1 MRRRSQ
7 RNAVLAGSALAITV
21 IAMAAAVPGANAYT
35 TPGGGSSGSAAPGQG
50 PSTRTLPD
58 SVAPFVATSAAL
70 QAVPAA
76 NTLSVQFWLAP
87 QSPAAAE
94 SYATAV
100 STPGNPLF
108 GHFLSPAGYTSRFG
122 ATDAEAG
129 KVESWLKS
137 TGFTG
142 VTSDAGHDYVR
153 ATAPVSTI
161 DKALQVQLRYYRATG
176 AANAGDY
183 PLRANDRPVSLPASL
198 AGGVLGVTGLDNA
211 DPVMTYARPGT
222 PSAAGVTKGTSPTFP
237 CSQWYLQHYAAK
249 LPKQYGTTKFPTL
262 ICGYTGQQLRRAY
275 GYSSVNE
282 GKGVTVALVEVGLAP
297 YMFQTLGDYA
307 KANGI
312 QAPSAQRY
320 TELSLGRGSACGD
333 PFNTEEQLDVESSY
347 DLAPMAKQLVVG
359 GDSCDNGDSGL
370 QALYDAD
377 LAVINGTDGHPL
389 AQIVSN
395 SWGAGDE
402 TLPANLL
409 NIEHDYLVRA
419 ADEGISMLFS
429 SGDFSGVQVPASDPF
444 ATAVGGTTLG
454 IGHSNPRL
462 FETGWSSGISADSK
476 GPGIK
481 EHWAF
486 QGEQSAAGGG
496 PSLLWKQPGY
506 QSGLVPG
513 TLAVPTGNRGGL
525 VRADPDISA
534 VADPYTGMAIGMLS
548 TNSKGQPSKYTEEP
562 VGGTSLATPLVAA
575 IVADA
580 EQGTRPFGFLNPVLY
595 ALARSA
601 PAAFFDVLPLTT
613 KTPAKYR
620 GVACDAATCGQLSLT
635 TFDDQS
641 WAMQGYTG
649 QVTRSGYDTMTG
661 IGTPNGQRFID
672 ALRHS

>member
-1 MRRRSQ
+1 MRRRNRRS
-7 RNAVLAGSALAITV
+7 RVLAGTTLTMTV
-21 IAMAAAVPGANAYT
+21 IAMAAAGQVASAYT
-35 TPGGGSSGSAAPGQG
+35 MPGSGSGASGAASGFG
-50 PSTRTLPD
+50 ASTQTLPD
-58 SVAPFVATSAAL
+58 SVAPFVGTSTAL
-70 QAVPAA
+70 QAVPATHA
-76 NTLSVQFWLAP
+76 LSIQFWLAP
-87 QSPAAAE
+87 QRPAAAQ
-94 SYATAV
+94 SYASAV

-108 GHFLSPAGYTSRFG
+108 GHFLSPAEYASRFG
-122 ATDAEAG
+122 ATDAETG
-129 KVESWLKS
+129 SVESWLKS
-137 TGFTG
+137 SGFTG
-142 VTSDAGHDYVR
+142 VTADSGRDYVR
-153 ATAPVSTI
+153 ATAPVSAI
-161 DKALQVQLRYYRATG
+161 DKALAVQLRYYRPTG
-176 AANAGDY
+176 AASAGGY

-222 PSAAGVTKGTSPTFP
+222 PSAAGVTKGNSPTFP
-237 CSQWYLQHYAAK
+237 CSQWYLQHYATK
-249 LPKQYGTTKFPTL
+249 LPKQYGATKFPTL

-275 GYSSVNE
+275 GYSGVND

-297 YMFQTLGDYA
+297 YMFQTLTDYA
-307 KANGI
+307 RVNAI
-312 QAPSAQRY
+312 QSPSAQRY

-347 DLAPMAKQLVVG
+347 DLAPMANQLVVG

-370 QALYDAD
+370 QALYNGD

-409 NIEHDYLVRA
+409 DIQHAYLIKA
-419 ADEGISMLFS
+419 ADEGISMLFA

-462 FETGWSSGISADSK
+462 FETGWSTGISADTK
-476 GPGIK
+476 GR
-481 EHWAF
+481 WAF

-506 QSGLVPG
+506 QGGMVPG
-513 TLAVPTGNRGGL
+513 RLAVPTGNRGGL
-525 VRADPDISA
+525 VRATPDISA
-534 VADPYTGMAIGMLS
+534 VADPYTGMAIGILN
-548 TNSKGQPSKYTEEP
+548 TNSKGAPTKYTEEP

-575 IVADA
+575 MVADA
-580 EQGTRPFGFLNPVLY
+580 EQGRHPFGFLNPALY
-595 ALARSA
+595 ELARTT
-601 PAAFFDVLPLTT
+601 PAAFYDVRPVTA
-613 KTPAKYR
+613 KTPGKYR

-641 WAMQGYTG
+641 WSMQGYTG
-649 QVTRSGYDTMTG
+649 QVTRPGYDTMTG
-661 IGTPNGQRFID
+661 IGTPDGQRFID
-672 ALRHS
+672 ALRHW